1 MIYPVPSTLRLKE
14 RGFET
19 SELDATEIHMRA
31 LRTETREADFVA
43 STEAVDSWGEIVE
56 QKWILDRFKQ
66 NPVILYGHASRELPI
81 GIATRCDVVKQSDG
95 RDALEC
101 TVRFATAAMNPLAEQ
116 VWQMVQA
123 KMLRAVSV
131 GFNPRTARYEK
142 RGGEEVMVLSDN
154 ELHEISVVAIP
165 ANPEALAKQ
174 RAKARQAGASAPG
187 AANVKEK
194 TTMDLEEM
202 KRALAE
208 EKATRA
214 AEKNIAEK
222 AIADERKALADERVK
237 SAALET
243 QNKSLVAERDALQAR
258 CNAAEDKALDVEI
271 NALVGKKLTAAEAP
285 TMKELAKTH
294 RKLFDDL
301 IAQKA
306 DLNLTKP
313 IIGGD
318 PAPANKAAAGADEAD
333 EAGDIEFVKSLGE
346 SA

>member
-1 MIYPVPSTLRLKE
+1 MIYPPLPTLRTKAPGL
-14 RGFET
+14 ET
-19 SELDATEIHMRA
+19 DVAAATELHVRA
-31 LRTETREADFVA
+31 LKTESRTADFVA
-43 STEAVDSWGEIVE
+43 STDAVDSWGEIVE
-56 QKWILDRFKQ
+56 QKWILDRFMQ
-66 NPVILYGHASRELPI
+66 NPVILYGHASRDLPI
-81 GIATRCDVVKQSDG
+81 GIATRCEVVKQADG
-95 RDALEC
+95 RQALEC
-101 TVRFATAAMNPLAEQ
+101 TVRFATAEMNPLAEQ

-123 KMLRAVSV
+123 KILRAVSV
-131 GFNPRTARYEK
+131 GFNPRTMRREV
-142 RGGEEVMVLSDN
+142 RNGEELMVLSDN

-174 RAKARQAGASAPG
+174 RAKARQAGASASG

-194 TTMDLEEM
+194 TMDLEEM

-214 AEKNIAEK
+214 AEKNVAEK
-222 AIADERKALADERVK
+222 AITDERKALADERVK

-243 QNKSLVAERDALQAR
+243 QNKALAEERDTLKARAL
-258 CNAAEDKALDVEI
+258 AAEEKALDVEI
-271 NALVGKKLTAAEAP
+271 DALIGKKLTAAEAP

-306 DLNLTKP
+306 DMNLTRP

-318 PAPANKAAAGADEAD
+318 PTPSNKAAPGAAERDGE
-333 EAGDIEFVKSLGE
+333 GDLEVVRSLG
-346 SA
+346 AVAV